1 MKDSSTTHVFS
12 KGEEIANSI
21 THGIG
26 ALLSIAALV
35 LLIVFSALYGDG
47 WHLAGFTVFG
57 VTMFMLY
64 TSSTLVH
71 SFPQGKV
78 KDLFEIFDHA
88 SIYFFIAGTYTP
100 FLLIAVKG
108 TLGWWLFSIVWG
120 IALIGTIFKCF
131 FVKRFILFSTLLYVV
146 MGWLIVFAWGP
157 LVAALP
163 PAEFA
168 FLIIGGLLY
177 TVGAIFYVW
186 RGFKY
191 HHMIW
196 HLFVLAGSIF
206 HFFAVLGLLPDA

>member
-1 MKDSSTTHVFS
+1 MKDPSTTHVFS

-47 WHLAGFTVFG
+47 WHLAGFMVFG
-57 VTMFMLY
+57 ITMLMLY
-64 TSSTLVH
+64 MSSTFVH
-71 SFPQGKV
+71 SFPPGKV

-100 FLLIAVKG
+100 FLFIAVKG
-108 TLGWWLFSIVWG
+108 ALGWWLFGAVWG
-120 IALIGTIFKCF
+120 IALIGTVFKCF
-131 FVKRFILFSTLLYVV
+131 FAKKFVFFSTVLYVV

-157 LVAALP
+157 LVEALP
-163 PAEFA
+163 PVAFA
-168 FLIIGGLLY
+168 FLVTGGILY
-177 TVGAIFYVW
+177 TVGAVFYVW
-186 RGFKY
+186 RGFRY